1 MIMDASTFEA
11 LKSGATLL
19 TAGQRLAQH
28 LQGEYG
34 ARMAAQGVTVWS
46 SPDILTWKAWTE
58 RLWEQSLGLVSTDS
72 AESGRSLLSPAQELK
87 LWEGIIRRSP
97 WNNALLQV
105 YATARL
111 ARAAWQ
117 LSAAWRLSPTHAAN
131 EDARAFGEWAQEF
144 NTLCHRRAWQDRARL
159 PDEIAAA
166 FESGALPAPAS
177 LLLAGFDELTPQQ
190 QHLFKILGE
199 HGTPIVRLESP
210 APLARAQRLACQSA
224 EEEISLAARWA
235 RRQLESGQVAR
246 IGIVVPDLAAR
257 RAAVLRIFDDVLM
270 PAAVLPAA
278 HAPVRPYNL
287 SLGRALSEYPVIHT
301 ALLVLEFGTG
311 ELNYE
316 QAGSLLRAP
325 FLAGAET
332 ELSRR
337 ALLDVRL
344 RRLGESR
351 VTIRLLRRLA
361 QETDADQVPRAHAA
375 PLLAQLLKVWHDA
388 VQALPRR
395 QLPSAW
401 AEHFARL
408 LQLSGWPGER
418 TLDSEEYQT
427 VEAWRELYS
436 TLSSL
441 DIVVGETDYR
451 EALTTLR
458 RLAAERVFEP
468 QTPAVPIQIL
478 GTLEAAGLSFDA
490 LWVMGL
496 HDGVWPASPRPNP
509 FLPLELQR
517 AHGLPHA
524 SAERELGFA
533 RLLTQRLLAAAPQ
546 VIVSYPLRD
555 GNEDLRP
562 SPLIVAL
569 PATDLATLALP
580 VAASCMQA
588 IHAAHHLEELEDSRA
603 PALVPG
609 VYVPCGT
616 SVFRDQAAC
625 PFRAFT
631 HVRLAARALDE
642 PEPGLDALARGR
654 LLHEVMHAVW
664 QELKSQA
671 NLLGYTDESLHELVR
686 AAVRRTLHAAAE
698 KRRATFTERFLAL
711 EEWRLTA
718 LVRAWLAVEK
728 QRAPFTVVMT
738 EQKDRLSFGGIAI
751 DAVVDRVDALADGE
765 RVIID
770 YKTGNAEVRQWFG
783 DRPEEP
789 QLLLYGAASD
799 VPVAAVLFARLRTN
813 ALNFTGVARREGIV
827 PGVPAFAAT
836 KEAAALAATQP
847 WDALFTQWRRV
858 LETLGEA
865 FRLGEARVD
874 PKDGPRT
881 CEYCDLKSLCR
892 IHERTANTLVE
903 SGEDG
908 A

>member
-1 MIMDASTFEA
+1 MDASTFEA

-28 LQGEYG
+28 LQGEYD
-34 ARMAAQGVTVWS
+34 ARMVAQGVTVWP
-46 SPDILTWKAWTE
+46 SPDILTWKAWIE

-72 AESGRSLLSPAQELK
+72 AVSGRSLLSPAQELK

-111 ARAAWQ
+111 AREAWL
-117 LSAAWRLSPTHAAN
+117 LSWAWRLPQVHAMN

-144 NTLCHRRAWQDRARL
+144 DTLCRRRAWQDRARL

-166 FESGALPAPAS
+166 FESGDLPAPAS
-177 LLLAGFDELTPQQ
+177 LWLAGFDELTPQQ
-190 QHLFKILGE
+190 QHLFQILDGR
-199 HGTPIVRLESP
+199 GTSATHLESA

-235 RRQLESGQVAR
+235 RRQLESGPTGR
-246 IGIVVPDLAAR
+246 LGIVVPDLAAQ

-278 HAPVRPYNL
+278 HAPVRAYNL

-301 ALLVLEFGTG
+301 ALQVLEFGTG
-311 ELNYE
+311 ELGYE

-344 RRLGESR
+344 RRLGETR

-361 QETDADQVPRAHAA
+361 QELDADQVARAHAA
-375 PLLAQLLKVWHDA
+375 PLLAQSLKVWHDA

-401 AEHFARL
+401 AESFARL

-418 TLDSEEYQT
+418 PLDSEEYQT
-427 VEAWRELYS
+427 VEAWRDLYS

-441 DIVVGETDYR
+441 DAVVGETDYR

-496 HDGVWPASPRPNP
+496 HDGIWPASPRPNP

-517 AHGLPHA
+517 ARGLPHA

-546 VIVSYPLRD
+546 VIVSYPLRN

-569 PATDLATLALP
+569 PPIDLASLALP
-580 VAASCMQA
+580 DGVSLAQA
-588 IHAAHHLEELEDSRA
+588 IHAAQQIEELDDSRA
-603 PALVPG
+603 PALAAG
-609 VYVPCGT
+609 VYVPRGT

-625 PFRAFT
+625 PFRAFA

-642 PEPGLDALARGR
+642 PEPGLDALARGS

-671 NLLGYTDESLHELVR
+671 NLTGHTDESLHELVR
-686 AAVRRTLHAAAE
+686 ATVRHALHTAAE

-738 EQKDRLSFGGIAI
+738 EQKDRPSFGGIAI
-751 DAVVDRVDALADGE
+751 DSVVDRVDTLEDGE
-765 RVIID
+765 RVFID
-770 YKTGNAEVRQWFG
+770 YKTGNAELRQWFG
-783 DRPEEP
+783 DRPDEP
-789 QLLLYGAASD
+789 QLPLYSAASD
-799 VPVAAVLFARLRTN
+799 VPVAAVLFARLRTK
-813 ALNFTGVARREGIV
+813 ALDFTGVARRAGIV
-827 PGVPAFAAT
+827 PEVPAFSAT
-836 KEAAALAATQP
+836 REAAALATAQP
-847 WDALFTQWRRV
+847 WEALFAQWRRV
-858 LETLGEA
+858 LEALGES
-865 FRLGEARVD
+865 FRLGDAHVD

-903 SGEDG
+903 SGENG